1 MIAYYED
8 VVPGTK
14 TRLGSHVFTR
24 EDIVAF
30 ARQWDPQPF
39 HVDEEAAKA
48 SIFGSLCASGWH
60 TGCVAMRKIVD
71 ARKSYEEA
79 RRLRGEETPTLGVS
93 PGMRNMRWPTP
104 TRPGDEI
111 SYFSE
116 DSRQARD
123 QTAAMGTGA
132 SRHDGREPTRRTR
145 DLLRELGVRGAARE
159 GVKLAL
165 RETSGW
171 R

>member
-14 TRLGSHVFTR
+14 TRLGSHIFTR

-30 ARQWDPQPF
+30 AEQWDPQKF

-116 DSRQARD
+116 ILDKRETKQP
-123 QTAAMGTGA
+123 QWGLVHLVTTGVNQ
-132 SRHDGREPTRRTR
+132 RG
-145 DLLRELGVRGAARE
+145 ELAISFESWVFAARRA
-159 GVKLAL
+159 KA
-165 RETSGW
+165 
-171 R
+171 